1 MALTGP
7 NGCGKSTLLKLIAGE
22 EIGHTGTLWR
32 AGELVISRL
41 AQDCSGLC
49 GSLSDY
55 AEAQG
60 VDGDLMRAIL
70 RKLDFPRELLG
81 LPMDGYSQGQKKKAA
96 LAASLAKPAHLFLW
110 DEPLNYIDLLSRRQ
124 LEELL
129 REHQPAPAMVM
140 VEHDAWFLRRVAERT
155 CPVGVG

>member
-1 MALTGP
+1 M
-7 NGCGKSTLLKLIAGE
+7 
-22 EIGHTGTLWR
+22 
-32 AGELVISRL
+32 
-41 AQDCSGLC
+41 
-49 GSLSDY
+49 
-55 AEAQG
+55 
-60 VDGDLMRAIL
+60 DGDLMRAIL

-155 CPVGVG
+155 CPVGEG

>member
-1 MALTGP
+1 M
-7 NGCGKSTLLKLIAGE
+7 
-22 EIGHTGTLWR
+22 
-32 AGELVISRL
+32 
-41 AQDCSGLC
+41 
-49 GSLSDY
+49 
-55 AEAQG
+55 
-60 VDGDLMRAIL
+60 MRAIL

-155 CPVGVG
+155 CPVGEG